1 MNLFRFT
8 RIPRSTVKIYYYLL
22 INSGL
27 CSPILNMNNPIRRRL
42 TVFFIGLYLCLFGTS
57 VYAGLKEDLHDGH
70 HVLLMRHADA
80 PGIGDPAG
88 YKLDQCATQRNLGEH
103 GRKQAELIG
112 AWLTKQGIDTAQVF
126 SSPWCRC
133 MDTAKLLKKGVVT
146 IEASLGS
153 FFDDMSLEKIQT
165 QALQTFIKNSL
176 AKKSQPPLILV
187 THHINIQAFTGKVVN
202 VGEMVL
208 VKVNQA
214 GQYVGYTHF
223 PSLMP

>member
-1 MNLFRFT
+1 
-8 RIPRSTVKIYYYLL
+8 
-22 INSGL
+22 
-27 CSPILNMNNPIRRRL
+27 MNNPIRHRL
-42 TVFFIGLYLCLFGTS
+42 TVFIIGLYLCLFGTS

>member
-1 MNLFRFT
+1 
-8 RIPRSTVKIYYYLL
+8 
-22 INSGL
+22 
-27 CSPILNMNNPIRRRL
+27 MNNPLRRRL
-42 TVFFIGLYLCLFGTS
+42 TVSIIGLYLCLFGTS
-57 VYAGLKEDLHDGH
+57 VYAGLNEDLHDGH

-88 YKLDQCATQRNLGEH
+88 YKIDQCATQRNLGER

-112 AWLTKQGIDTAQVF
+112 AWLTKQGIDKAQVF

-133 MDTAKLLKKGVVT
+133 VDTAKLLKKGAVT

-176 AKKSQPPLILV
+176 AKKSQPPFILV

>member
-1 MNLFRFT
+1 
-8 RIPRSTVKIYYYLL
+8 
-22 INSGL
+22 
-27 CSPILNMNNPIRRRL
+27 MNNPIRRRL
-42 TVFFIGLYLCLFGTS
+42 SVFFIGLYLGLFGAS

-88 YKLDQCATQRNLGEH
+88 YKLDQCATQRNLGER

-112 AWLTKQGIDTAQVF
+112 TWLTKQGIDKAQVF

-133 MDTAKLLKKGVVT
+133 VDTAKLLKKGAVT

-153 FFDDMSLEKIQT
+153 FFDDMSLEKSQT

-176 AKKSQPPLILV
+176 AKKSQPPLVLV
-187 THHINIQAFTGKVVN
+187 THHVNIQAFTGKVVN
-202 VGEMVL
+202 VGDMVL

-214 GQYVGYTHF
+214 GQYVGHTHF
-223 PSLMP
+223 PSPMP